1 MNSRVIIDAC
11 TPWNRRKDWPEVVR
25 NTAGLESH
33 VREKFGKFLPPG
45 W

>member
-11 TPWNRRKDWPEVVR
+11 TPWNRRDTWPEVVR
-25 NTAGLESH
+25 NTPGLEKQ
-33 VREKFGKFLPPG
+33 VREKFGKFLPQG